1 MAEILPS
8 LPLRYDQLKYALL
21 GDIHANRL
29 ALEAVLASML
39 AENIDTLLVTGDLV
53 GYYYQPLRVIELLQT
68 LKTFIVRG
76 NHEDMLRKAR
86 VDTEFLARVNQRYG
100 LGLQKALEQLNQQQL
115 DVLCGLPHPLAMTL
129 DGRSIL
135 LCHGSPWDNDLYIYP
150 DTDLNVFDG
159 FKVEDF
165 DLIVLGH
172 THYPMG
178 KMIGDTLIV
187 NPGSVGQP
195 RNRQPGAQW
204 AIYDSETNAVEFRCQ
219 AYDASELIRQCLQN
233 NPELP
238 YLHQVL
244 TRQ

>member
-1 MAEILPS
+1 LAEILLL
-8 LPLRYDQLKYALL
+8 LPLRYEKLKYALF
-21 GDIHANRL
+21 GDIHANSL
-29 ALEAVLASML
+29 ALEAVLDRARVV
-39 AENIDTLLVTGDLV
+39 NIDTFLVTGDLV

-68 LKTFIVRG
+68 LETCIVRG
-76 NHEDMLRKAR
+76 NHEDMLREAR
-86 VDTEFLARVNQRYG
+86 VDTDFLSRVNQRYG
-100 LGLQKALEQLNQQQL
+100 LGLQKALEQLDQQQL
-115 DVLCGLPHPLAMTL
+115 DALCSLPHPLAMNL

-135 LCHGSPWDNDLYIYP
+135 LCHGSPWDNDIYVYP

-172 THYPMG
+172 THYPMS
-178 KMIGDTLIV
+178 KKIGDTLIV

-204 AIYDSETNAVEFRCQ
+204 AIYDSEKNAVEFRSE
-219 AYDASELIRQCLQN
+219 AYDASDLIRQCLQN
-233 NPELP
+233 DPELP

-244 TRQ
+244 TRT